1 MFPELHVETSKSGSA
16 ANGCSISG
24 TDATPTN
31 KTATRIA
38 ASSRGGSSPS
48 ERGNKGS
55 SSGLQPLFASPTSPL
70 ASNSY
75 PSPRPQSSTSRSG
88 SAHPKSRPLVV
99 TYSALRNFDR
109 AQSGEIGRES
119 APSPLPSGH
128 RIVMDGGSLPS
139 QANVANRSGP
149 KMRYNVVARIVAAMA
164 MVVGAVCNVVLFGPH
179 LRPLVIAAVLLAVS
193 CCTFVMEVLPR
204 RTSKRIIQAHCS
216 TLNSPIGTAIVYA
229 ALTLLMCDIPQPRQQ
244 GAGPGGPPE
253 YVPYVL
259 YSATAIVGLVSVSF
273 GLSGAWKAC
282 KPQPRLC
289 RGIGSHQQ
297 CLPST
302 LEQCDDYDDD
312 PSLVHDPHYRP
323 DFLPASAPSFVSRH
337 GPSASFARSKTS
349 ARPTG
354 RSLGAYDS
362 EKTSA
367 AVKSASVVELTRAHR
382 GPSRPQ
388 TAESGRTLSD
398 CSRHMDPRWDVVDA
412 GASKQC
418 ADQRNH
424 LGSNDLKSAPADI
437 RSYEAYPDGA
447 KRHTLARPRT
457 APSKPQSE
465 IMSGMD
471 AGHQVLKRRSQEI
484 MARTSVSDGGDG
496 RSLRSVTTT
505 HSAHFRALSVDKA
518 QQDHGASHAGTE
530 ENQEVMRNS
539 ICSRPEVDARDSRS
553 SFSGI
558 VHSRNSSFS
567 SAKESLGDSLPRLA
581 QNNES
586 KSTLASIFKR
596 TKRGCAESCQP
607 QAETESVVEQ
617 LEEQMPSKT
626 SPNNGASSTHTHPA
640 VLDYFKRSSAE
651 ARRSLHQATQETS
664 LDHNLEKRSQ
674 SSVRRT
680 GSRRRVVDVPGI
692 GTIELSS
699 DSESELSSY
708 SADKD
713 DTLLA
718 VSRRLHS
725 AAQDAEGNSIEEI
738 ENDASTLPDLDES
751 TECSISD
758 TTKSPTGAEVSQQGK
773 GGQPAEGDDHA
784 SNESTQGHKATP
796 FKLSIPVAGTAEA
809 EVLMS
814 TISQEIQTGETF
826 VPSQSSIASMSVSG
840 EILQRQRSIS
850 SAKYKWQSKT
860 TGLDDESAA
869 AVAAMKRRKELKIQ
883 RGVVR
888 ALSGRQKELA
898 HTDDEDAP

>member
-1 MFPELHVETSKSGSA
+1 MFPELHVETCKLGSA
-16 ANGCSISG
+16 ANGCSASG

-31 KTATRIA
+31 KAATRIA

-48 ERGNKGS
+48 ERGNKVS

-75 PSPRPQSSTSRSG
+75 PSPRPQSSNSRSG
-88 SAHPKSRPLVV
+88 SGHHKSRPLVV

-128 RIVMDGGSLPS
+128 RIVMDGRSVPS
-139 QANVANRSGP
+139 QANVANRSSP
-149 KMRYNVVARIVAAMA
+149 KMMYNVVARIVAAMA

-179 LRPLVIAAVLLAVS
+179 LRPLVIAAVLLA
-193 CCTFVMEVLPR
+193 
-204 RTSKRIIQAHCS
+204 
-216 TLNSPIGTAIVYA
+216 
-229 ALTLLMCDIPQPRQQ
+229 PRQQ
-244 GAGPGGPPE
+244 GAGPGGPPK

-259 YSATAIVGLVSVSF
+259 YSATAIVGLVSVFF

-323 DFLPASAPSFVSRH
+323 DFLQASAPSFVSRH
-337 GPSASFARSKTS
+337 APSASFARSKTS

-354 RSLGAYDS
+354 RSLAAYDS

-398 CSRHMDPRWDVVDA
+398 CSKYMDPRWGAVDA

-418 ADQRNH
+418 ADQRNY
-424 LGSNDLKSAPADI
+424 LGSNNVKSAPADL

-465 IMSGMD
+465 IMSGTD
-471 AGHQVLKRRSQEI
+471 AGHQVPKRRSQEI
-484 MARTSVSDGGDG
+484 MARTSVSDGGDD
-496 RSLRSVTTT
+496 RSLHSMNTT
-505 HSAHFRALSVDKA
+505 HSAHFRALSVYKG

-553 SFSGI
+553 SFSGL
-558 VHSRNSSFS
+558 VHSRKSSFS
-567 SAKESLGDSLPRLA
+567 SAKESLGDGLPRLA
-581 QNNES
+581 QNKES

-596 TKRGCAESCQP
+596 TKRGCAESSQP
-607 QAETESVVEQ
+607 QAETESVVGQ
-617 LEEQMPSKT
+617 LEEQMPSDT
-626 SPNNGASSTHTHPA
+626 SPNNSASSSHTHPA

-664 LDHNLEKRSQ
+664 LDHDLEKRSQ

-680 GSRRRVVDVPGI
+680 RSRRRVVDVPGI

-708 SADKD
+708 SADND

-773 GGQPAEGDDHA
+773 ERQPAEGDDRA
-784 SNESTQGHKATP
+784 SNESTQGHKATS

-814 TISQEIQTGETF
+814 TISQECEFQTGKTL
-826 VPSQSSIASMSVSG
+826 VPSPSSIASMGVSG

-850 SAKYKWQSKT
+850 SAKYKRQSKT

-888 ALSGRQKELA
+888 ALSGRQK
-898 HTDDEDAP
+898 